1 MPTERPLILV
11 LICISLMKI
20 DLEYHL
26 NVTATAFL
34 MLSVFEGRKSV
45 SWKIFLDQLSKGPG
59 IEFLRIRLLCH
70 FLSGCHFLTGCLLS
84 QN

>member
-1 MPTERPLILV
+1 MEWPLIMF
-11 LICISLMKI
+11 LICISLMKN
-20 DLEYHL
+20 DLDYQL

-45 SWKIFLDQLSKGPG
+45 SWQIFLDQLRKGPG

-70 FLSGCHFLTGCLLS
+70 FLSGCHLFTGCLLS